1 MKLRFEGV
9 AFDLDHTLL
18 VDNRLERVALIDL
31 IVRIDA
37 GVAPLHVS
45 LERAGTIAD
54 EELARYRSE
63 GVDLE
68 TVLRRYVERCGGE
81 GGEGWAPWFR
91 QRCLDLVPRLV
102 VPMPA
107 ARRLLSALAQS
118 DLRVA
123 ALSNGAAGL
132 QERKAAQ
139 IGFFY
144 PVLASERIGLRKP
157 ERGAFDH
164 LAARMGLQAERILYV
179 GDDPYTDIAGALG
192 AGFAA
197 LWLDGGSKPYP
208 ADLAAP
214 TATIRSLDELLP
226 LLIDETV

>member
-18 VDNRLERVALIDL
+18 VDNRLERVALLDL

-37 GVAPLHVS
+37 GAQPLHVS
-45 LERAGTIAD
+45 LDRAGTIAD
-54 EELARYRSE
+54 EELARYRNE
-63 GVDLE
+63 GVDLAS
-68 TVLRRYVERCGGE
+68 VLRRFVERCGGA
-81 GGEGWAPWFR
+81 GGEGWLPWFR

-102 VPMPA
+102 LPMPA
-107 ARRLLSALAQS
+107 VGRLLAALAQS
-118 DLRVA
+118 DLRIA
-123 ALSNGAAGL
+123 ALSNGAADL
-132 QERKAAQ
+132 QVRKAAQ

-157 ERGAFDH
+157 DPGAFAL
-164 LAARMGLQAERILYV
+164 LAERMGLQAQRILYV
-179 GDDPYTDIAGALG
+179 GDDPYADVAGALG

-197 LWLDGGSKPYP
+197 AWLDGGGKPYP